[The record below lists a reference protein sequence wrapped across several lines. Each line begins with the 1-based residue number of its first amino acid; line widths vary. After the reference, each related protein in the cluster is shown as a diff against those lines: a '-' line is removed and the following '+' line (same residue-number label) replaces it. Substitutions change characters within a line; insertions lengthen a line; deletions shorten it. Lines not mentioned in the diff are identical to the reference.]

1 MRRQVGVRVRRA
13 CLLVGTGTR
22 RPRASLGRGG
32 CGGGGRAILLMP
44 AEGEYV
50 QGGCRVDARQP
61 PDGPGALGC
70 VCLFMRLG
78 HSRQAGG

>member
-1 MRRQVGVRVRRA
+1 MRRQVGPCGAAR
-13 CLLVGTGTR
+13 LPVGWHR
-22 RPRASLGRGG
+22 HASSPCLGRGG

-78 HSRQAGG
+78 HARQAGG